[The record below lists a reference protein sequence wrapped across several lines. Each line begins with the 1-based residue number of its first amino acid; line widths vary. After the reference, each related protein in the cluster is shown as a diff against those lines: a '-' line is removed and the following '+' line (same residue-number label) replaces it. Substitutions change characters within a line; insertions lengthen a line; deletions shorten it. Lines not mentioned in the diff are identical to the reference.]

1 MISYLLSLSTRAG
14 IYIANR
20 ECPVRTLMRSKWKRI
35 KKPKHYTKPRHFAAK
50 TVEAKWGSDS
60 ESVVAETFIALLMA
74 GLSAYGFK

>member
-1 MISYLLSLSTRAG
+1 
-14 IYIANR
+14 
-20 ECPVRTLMRSKWKRI
+20 MRSKWKRI